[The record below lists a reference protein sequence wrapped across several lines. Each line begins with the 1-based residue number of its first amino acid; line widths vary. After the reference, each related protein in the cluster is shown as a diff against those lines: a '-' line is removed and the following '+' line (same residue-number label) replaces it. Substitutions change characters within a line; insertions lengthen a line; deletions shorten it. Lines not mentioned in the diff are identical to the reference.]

1 MEHPRKDFNCNGA
14 VKHSPEERAPCL
26 EPTMKT
32 KKNSLD
38 KVDVTVHLYNNT
50 GCSGRWTSRE
60 KYLTAVCVLLFCA
73 CIAFVAVA
81 FIRDREDTSSSV
93 CLTTD
98 CIETAA
104 QLLQSMDRTAD
115 PCQDFYQYACGNWNK
130 KHIIPDDRPSFNTFE
145 KLHDD
150 LQIKLRSLLEEG
162 IQDYDSVATSKA
174 KHLYKS
180 CINTSRIEAVGDAP
194 LHQMISLLGGWP
206 VVEKNWKE
214 DSFVVEESLG
224 LVRANFTSII
234 IIFCSVA
241 ADDKNSSSN
250 IIQIDQPDFGMP
262 SREYYLNDRVS
273 DYIHAYL
280 QYMVDTAILF
290 GANQTDAERDMYQVL
305 QLETRIANIT
315 KPSSERHDTGAI
327 YNKMSIGDL
336 ARDVP
341 KFQWMQYF
349 SKFLP
354 YSLSND
360 EKLVSFA
367 PEYMKDIADLLAKT
381 DKRTI
386 ANYVVW
392 RVVLEFMPDLP
403 EVYQKVRRNYRARS
417 QGITRDKPRWQKC
430 VELTNEEMGMAVGA
444 MFIRENF
451 KKESKDAALHMIHNL
466 REAFNDLLNENDW
479 MDESTRKVAR
489 VKAYAMNE
497 RIGYP
502 DFIKNESKLNEKY
515 EKLHVG
521 SDYFSNIVN
530 TKRFEVHSAMIKLR
544 KTVDKDQWE
553 QDPAVVN
560 AFYNPN
566 TNDIVFPAGIL
577 QPPFYSDKFPKSL
590 NYGGIGVVIGH
601 EITHGFDD
609 KGRQYDMSGNLKQW
623 WKNETID
630 AFRQRAQCMIDQYSS
645 YKLEQ
650 IGLNIDGKNTQGEN
664 IADNGGLKQAYR
676 AYKKGLEEYGPE
688 KDLPGIGLTHQQLFF
703 LNYAQIWCGSMRDE
717 EALEKIRTSVHSP
730 GSIRVLGP
738 LSNSYDFSEA
748 YQCPL
753 GSPMNPEKKC
763 HIW

>member
-1 MEHPRKDFNCNGA
+1 MMDNRKDFNCNGDI
-14 VKHSPEERAPCL
+14 KHNREERAPCL
-26 EPTMKT
+26 DKNMKN
-32 KKNSLD
+32 KRNSLD
-38 KVDVTVHLYNNT
+38 KVDVTVHLYDNT
-50 GCSGRWTSRE
+50 GCSGPWTSRE
-60 KYLTAVCVLLFCA
+60 KYLTVVCVLLFSA
-73 CIAFVAVA
+73 CIAFVTVA
-81 FIRDREDTSSSV
+81 FIRDNEETTSNV
-93 CLTTD
+93 CLTKD
-98 CIETAA
+98 CIETAS
-104 QLLQSMDRTAD
+104 QLLESIDPSVD

-150 LQIKLRSLLEEG
+150 LQIKLRSLLEERE
-162 IQDYDSVATSKA
+162 QSYDSIATSKA
-174 KHLYKS
+174 KKLYRS
-180 CINTSRIEAVGDAP
+180 CVNTSRIEAVGDAP
-194 LHQMISLLGGWP
+194 LRRVISLLGGWP
-206 VVEKNWKE
+206 VVEKSWKGDNFIIE
-214 DSFVVEESLG
+214 DVLG
-224 LVRANFTSII
+224 LVRANFTSNII
-234 IIFCSVA
+234 LFCSVA
-241 ADDKNSSSN
+241 ADDKNSTSN

-262 SREYYLNDRVS
+262 SREYFLHDPGS
-273 DYIHAYL
+273 DYIQAYL
-280 QYMVDTAILF
+280 QYMTDTAVLL
-290 GANQTDAERDMYQVL
+290 GATRSDAEREMREVFL
-305 QLETRIANIT
+305 FETKIANIT

-336 ARDVP
+336 AKDVP
-341 KFQWMQYF
+341 NFQWLEYF
-349 SKFLP
+349 SKFIP
-354 YSLSND
+354 YQLGYKEN
-360 EKLVSFA
+360 LVSFA
-367 PEYMKDIADLLAKT
+367 PEYMKDMAKLLEVT
-381 DKRTI
+381 DKRII

-392 RVVLEFMPDLP
+392 RVVLEFLPDLP
-403 EVYQKVRRNYRARS
+403 EIYQKVRREFRAKS

-430 VELTNEEMGMAVGA
+430 VELTNDDMGMAVGA

-451 KKESKDAALHMIHNL
+451 KKESKDAALNMIHNL
-466 REAFNDLLNENDW
+466 REAFNELLDENDW
-479 MDESTRKVAR
+479 MDASTRKVAR

-502 DFIKNESKLNEKY
+502 DFIKNESKLNNKY
-515 EKLHVG
+515 GDLNIGPE
-521 SDYFSNIVN
+521 YFSNLMNI
-530 TKRFEVHSAMIKLR
+530 KRYEVASVMKKLR
-544 KTVDKDQWE
+544 KPVDKDQWE

-577 QPPFYSDKFPKSL
+577 QPPFYSDRYPKSL

-609 KGRQYDMSGNLKQW
+609 KGRQYDMTGNLKQW
-623 WKNETID
+623 WKNDTIE
-630 AFRQRAQCMIDQYSS
+630 AFRSRAQCMIDQYSN

-676 AYKKGLEEYGPE
+676 AYKKWFEKYGPE
-688 KDLPGIGLTHQQLFF
+688 KDLPGIGLSHQQLFF

-748 YQCPL
+748 YKCPI
-753 GSPMNPEKKC
+753 GSRMNPEKKC

>member
-1 MEHPRKDFNCNGA
+1 MEHRRKDFNCNGA

-26 EPTMKT
+26 EPNMKN
-32 KKNSLD
+32 KNSAD

-50 GCSGRWTSRE
+50 GCSGQWTSRE
-60 KYLTAVCVLLFCA
+60 KYLTVVCVLLFCA

-81 FIRDREDTSSSV
+81 FIRHREDTSSSV

-214 DSFVVEESLG
+214 DSFVAEDALG

-280 QYMVDTAILF
+280 QYMVDTAVLF

-305 QLETRIANIT
+305 QFETKIANIT

-341 KFQWMQYF
+341 KFRWMQYF

-360 EKLVSFA
+360 EKIVSFA

-515 EKLHVG
+515 EKLYVG

-645 YKLEQ
+645 YQLEQ

-748 YQCPL
+748 YQCPP

>member
-1 MEHPRKDFNCNGA
+1 MEHRRKDFNCNGA

-26 EPTMKT
+26 EPNMKN
-32 KKNSLD
+32 KNSAD

-50 GCSGRWTSRE
+50 GCSGQWTSRE
-60 KYLTAVCVLLFCA
+60 KYLTVVCVLLFCA

-81 FIRDREDTSSSV
+81 FIRHREDTSSSV

-214 DSFVVEESLG
+214 DSFVVEDALG

-280 QYMVDTAILF
+280 QYMVDTAVLF

-305 QLETRIANIT
+305 QFETKIANIT

-336 ARDVP
+336 SRDVP
-341 KFQWMQYF
+341 KFRWMQYF

-360 EKLVSFA
+360 EKIVSFA

-515 EKLHVG
+515 EKLYVG

-645 YKLEQ
+645 YQLEQ

-748 YQCPL
+748 YQCPP

>member
-1 MEHPRKDFNCNGA
+1 MEHRRKDFNCNGA

-26 EPTMKT
+26 EPNMKN
-32 KKNSLD
+32 KNSAD

-50 GCSGRWTSRE
+50 GCSGQWTSRE
-60 KYLTAVCVLLFCA
+60 KYLAVVCVLLFCA

-81 FIRDREDTSSSV
+81 FIRHREDTSSSV

-180 CINTSRIEAVGDAP
+180 CINTSRIEAIGDAP

-214 DSFVVEESLG
+214 DSFVAEDALG

-280 QYMVDTAILF
+280 QYMVDTAVLF

-305 QLETRIANIT
+305 QFETKIANIT

-341 KFQWMQYF
+341 KFRWMQYF

-360 EKLVSFA
+360 EKIVSFA

-515 EKLHVG
+515 EKLYVG

-530 TKRFEVHSAMIKLR
+530 TKRFEVYSAMIKLR

-645 YKLEQ
+645 YQLEQ

-748 YQCPL
+748 YQCPP